1 MKKIL
6 YTLVALAFSSATFA
20 QTFGSNTVKSEEF
33 YPGAIFNEKSLKST
47 EPKRLAT
54 ATETSHVL
62 LPSFLGELAFEISD
76 YSKDHWHSIID
87 KHYTKLAE
95 SNNNEGFSFSSPS
108 QVNSLKYVDKAYN
121 TYEALK
127 NYFGVEKITSKNLFF
142 GKSEQI
148 LFSLN
153 IVDPINKEGRYISK
167 EALKN
172 IESQD
177 PILVTSISFGKRADI
192 LIESNQSRE
201 NVTKAFNIYSHKE
214 TQQYEEANQILYD
227 ASIHMIFFGQNS
239 IDVSDLTN
247 QEMILK
253 YIEFITK
260 PATKEDYYFPIRY
273 NGIHLNNR
281 GNYESDIMQDTYY

>member
-20 QTFGSNTVKSEEF
+20 QTFGSNAVKSEEF
-33 YPGAIFNEKSLKST
+33 YPGAIFSENSLTSSEVKKIAITDKALVIVPSVAIKS
-47 EPKRLAT
+47 
-54 ATETSHVL
+54 
-62 LPSFLGELAFEISD
+62 FEITD
-76 YSKDHWHSIID
+76 TSKESWL
-87 KHYTKLAE
+87 KKLEELYPLIAQQQQNV
-95 SNNNEGFSFSSPS
+95 SFSFNTPS
-108 QVNSLKYVDKAYN
+108 EVDLKVLDKYYN
-121 TYEALK
+121 TYDAAKHYYGIEKSSKKIYRSIGERITYSLDMDIPGSYITDEKYNEIK
-127 NYFGVEKITSKNLFF
+127 NQSPILIASTYFG
-142 GKSEQI
+142 
-148 LFSLN
+148 
-153 IVDPINKEGRYISK
+153 R
-167 EALKN
+167 
-172 IESQD
+172 
-177 PILVTSISFGKRADI
+177 RADL
-192 LIESNQSRE
+192 LIESAQQGNNIR
-201 NVTKAFNIYSHKE
+201 TAFNIYKDKDTNRYNEAKE
-214 TQQYEEANQILYD
+214 ILYD